1 MQCTVC
7 RSTFRLTAYNRS
19 STCHM
24 CQAQQPQDKAF
35 DEEVELEL
43 NLMKTKG
50 RTMPVFDS
58 DSTVSDYG
66 GDYEDYGHG
75 LQAGAYTVMV
85 FSGYST
91 SGESVV

>member
-7 RSTFRLTAYNRS
+7 RSTFRLTAYNRT

-24 CQAQQPQDKAF
+24 CQAQSTPDAIY
-35 DEEVELEL
+35 DEDVELEL

-58 DSTVSDYG
+58 ELSAGDSGS
-66 GDYEDYGHG
+66 DYEDYGHG
-75 LQAGAYTVMV
+75 L
-85 FSGYST
+85 
-91 SGESVV
+91 

>member
-1 MQCTVC
+1 
-7 RSTFRLTAYNRS
+7 
-19 STCHM
+19 M

-75 LQAGAYTVMV
+75 L
-85 FSGYST
+85 
-91 SGESVV
+91 